1 MRRMGPVGESGPV
14 TGNITLNLF
23 VTGRTC
29 IRFENLKNQIMFGCS
44 GHMPAYLEDR
54 LTTFQ
59 NDKTLSNKEKEGD
72 SSSF

>member
-1 MRRMGPVGESGPV
+1 
-14 TGNITLNLF
+14 
-23 VTGRTC
+23 
-29 IRFENLKNQIMFGCS
+29 MFGCS

-72 SSSF
+72 SSSFQSPQGGGTVNIQQ